1 MKDSIVKRRDFGPT
15 PQGDASLYTLE
26 AGTFSASFCDHGAT
40 WVSFTM
46 PDRQGSISDILL
58 GYDRAADYVS
68 GNAYLGATVGRFANR
83 IAFSR
88 FELGGIEYRLD
99 ANDGL
104 HHLHG
109 GRTGF
114 SHRLWQAD
122 SGTVNGNP
130 ALHFQLE
137 SLNGEGG
144 YPGRLTVMLEA
155 SLSSEGR
162 ISLRYE
168 VSTDAP
174 TPVSLTNHAYFN
186 LGGQASGSI
195 LNHSL
200 LLRSSAYLD
209 VDETLIPL
217 KDNPK
222 PLSGT
227 AFDFRHPHI
236 AGERIAKIPGGG
248 YDHCF
253 ILDKECAHGLI
264 PFAELRHA
272 PSGRCMR
279 AFTDMPAVQFY
290 TGNFLNGIMGKD
302 AARYDRHSG
311 LCLETGYFPDSPNRS
326 DFPSCILVPG
336 GTHIST
342 TNYEFNIDCNM

>member
-1 MKDSIVKRRDFGPT
+1 MKDRIVKRKDFGST
-15 PQGDASLYTLE
+15 PQGAASLYTLE
-26 AGTFSASFCDHGAT
+26 AGEFSASFSDYGAT
-40 WVSFTM
+40 WAGFVM
-46 PDRQGSISDILL
+46 KDRQAQKSDILL
-58 GYDRAADYVS
+58 GCDRVSDYVG

-88 FELGGIEYRLD
+88 FELGGTEYRLD

-109 GRTGF
+109 GKTGF

-122 SGTVNGNP
+122 AGTVNGNP
-130 ALHFQLE
+130 ALQFYLE
-137 SLNGEGG
+137 SMNGEGG
-144 YPGRLTVMLEA
+144 YPGRLDIKLEA
-155 SLSSEGR
+155 SLSPEGS

-186 LGGQASGSI
+186 LGGPGAGSI
-195 LNHSL
+195 LDHSL
-200 LLRSSAYLD
+200 ILRSSAYLE

-217 KDNPK
+217 KDNPRK
-222 PLSGT
+222 VSDT
-227 AFDFRHPHI
+227 AFDFRQARL
-236 AGERIAKIPGGG
+236 AGERIAEIPGGG

-253 ILDKECAHGLI
+253 ILDRECGNGLV

-290 TGNFLNGIMGKD
+290 TGNFLDGIMGKD
-302 AARYDRHSG
+302 AARYNRHSG
-311 LCLETGYFPDSPNRS
+311 LCLETGYCPDSPNRS

-336 GTHIST
+336 GTRMST
-342 TNYEFNIDCNM
+342 TKYEFDIDCNM